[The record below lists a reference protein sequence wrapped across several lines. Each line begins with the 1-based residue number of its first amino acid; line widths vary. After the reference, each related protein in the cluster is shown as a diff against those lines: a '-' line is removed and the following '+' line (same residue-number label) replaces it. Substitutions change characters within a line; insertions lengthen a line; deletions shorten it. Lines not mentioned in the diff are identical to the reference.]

1 MREIT
6 KMTIDNRE
14 GIQNIHRKRR
24 RKQNRHKNSM
34 KSKNQQR
41 KSMFL
46 KIVKTKKNLNLN
58 KIEIIINNFKERR
71 RKIKVEKIIQKKEKK

>member
-1 MREIT
+1 
-6 KMTIDNRE
+6 
-14 GIQNIHRKRR
+14 
-24 RKQNRHKNSM
+24 M